1 MKRSIT
7 AYIGAIVIGTL
18 AGCATAP
25 IVDDGRDINEQF
37 LFDMTA
43 YAAAAAALRPAIVR
57 SASVND
63 SDCDTQYELPFEAI
77 TADGVY
83 NADTRIAWMRAIGV
97 DENLN
102 VIASVP
108 SSGVRQ
114 GDVITGVA
122 GHTTSQNGLELISA
136 LQEARDR
143 GRPFALQLD
152 NGRQVTITPFKVCL
166 GKVVV
171 ASPLVPAAQ
180 EYHWTQTVHPLEVF
194 RQRLT
199 PEEAEWIAL
208 WTQGLSERGATSM
221 KTYAFVSGT
230 AKWAA
235 VIALGFVTSGSVA
248 AVQVAGSAASISAQG
263 AANRASLSG
272 INRVAANVFE
282 RADQWAFESMQI
294 LGMDPRAGL
303 SLHEKL
309 RANGAVANAFFL
321 DEKRLASMR
330 SLVAGLPASR
340 PTAANTS
347 RRPARR

>member
-7 AYIGAIVIGTL
+7 ALIGAIVIGTL
-18 AGCATAP
+18 AGCAIAP

-43 YAAAAAALRPAIVR
+43 YAAAAAALRPANVR

-136 LQEARDR
+136 LREARDR

-152 NGRQVTITPFKVCL
+152 NGKQVTITPLKVCL
-166 GKVVV
+166 GKVVI

-180 EYHWTQTVHPLEVF
+180 EYHWTQSVHPLEVSS
-194 RQRLT
+194 RRAQLARKATCQRGSRECLL
-199 PEEAEWIAL
+199 PRREAPGQHAL
-208 WTQGLSERGATSM
+208 ARG
-221 KTYAFVSGT
+221 
-230 AKWAA
+230 
-235 VIALGFVTSGSVA
+235 
-248 AVQVAGSAASISAQG
+248 
-263 AANRASLSG
+263 
-272 INRVAANVFE
+272 
-282 RADQWAFESMQI
+282 
-294 LGMDPRAGL
+294 
-303 SLHEKL
+303 
-309 RANGAVANAFFL
+309 
-321 DEKRLASMR
+321 RLAGIASDHRQYIQAPR
-330 SLVAGLPASR
+330 SALAIPRLSARYPPAGPGC
-340 PTAANTS
+340 
-347 RRPARR
+347 